1 MTVYTYSQA
10 RQRFSS
16 LLNRARKEG
25 KVLIRRRDGL
35 LFSLTPEKIS
45 RSPLDVKSTNTK
57 ASTKDII
64 ESIRE
69 SRRKNTPTMS

>member
-10 RQRFSS
+10 RQQFSS
-16 LLNRARKEG
+16 LLDRARKEG
-25 KVLIRRRDGL
+25 KVLIKRRDGL
-35 LFSLTPEKIS
+35 LFSLRPENVQK
-45 RSPLDVKSTNTK
+45 SPLDIAATKTK

-69 SRRKNTPTMS
+69 SRRKG